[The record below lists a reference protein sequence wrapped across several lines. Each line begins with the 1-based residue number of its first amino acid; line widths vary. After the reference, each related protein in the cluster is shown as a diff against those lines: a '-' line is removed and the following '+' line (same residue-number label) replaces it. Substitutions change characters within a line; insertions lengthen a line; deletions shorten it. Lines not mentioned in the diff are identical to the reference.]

1 MHTWVIGSGGL
12 FGSALSRAS
21 ESTFRCTPIPW
32 SNNHQAR
39 ETLQQSLRIF
49 AARTTGDWCVAW
61 AAGHATTSST
71 QAAADRELEL
81 FTSFI
86 QALQQEH
93 PSGNGVFLLTSSAGG
108 VYAGTPDPPFT
119 STSVPQPLGIYG
131 QLKLAQE
138 EAARQLTPSIPVAIA
153 RVSNLYG
160 PGQDLGKLQGVI
172 SRLALAAVTRDPI
185 TMFVPL
191 DTMRDYIHTDDAAV
205 RALHWA
211 RMSLATQRSA
221 IRVVASGQSETLS
234 HIIALMNSIT
244 RVRIPV
250 ASGLHESARVQA
262 SDLRLRPDTD
272 QAIDRLPLTPLP
284 VGMKQVFLDIRRR
297 HANAKLA
304 G

>member
-1 MHTWVIGSGGL
+1 MRTWIIGSGGL
-12 FGSALSRAS
+12 FGSALGRAS
-21 ESTFRCTPIPW
+21 PSTFQGTPIPW
-32 SNNHQAR
+32 SDNQRAL
-39 ETLQQSLRIF
+39 ETLQHSLRTF
-49 AARTTGDWCVAW
+49 AAETTGDWCIAW

-86 QALQQEH
+86 QSLRQER
-93 PSGNGVFLLTSSAGG
+93 PRGNGVFLLTSSAGG
-108 VYAGTPDPPFT
+108 VYAGTPNPPFT
-119 STSVPQPLGIYG
+119 STDVPRPLGIYG
-131 QLKLAQE
+131 HLKLAQE
-138 EAARQLTPSIPVAIA
+138 EAARQIPPSIPVAVA

-191 DTMRDYIHTDDAAV
+191 DTMRDYIHTDDAAA

-211 RMSLATQRSA
+211 RMSLHSQQSAT
-221 IRVVASGQSETLS
+221 RVVASGQSETLS
-234 HIIALMNSIT
+234 HVIALMNSIT

-262 SDLRLRPDTD
+262 SDLRLQPDTD
-272 QAIDRLPLTPLP
+272 QAIQRLPLTPLP

>member
-1 MHTWVIGSGGL
+1 VRTWIIGSGGL

-21 ESTFRCTPIPW
+21 ASTFPSPPIPW
-32 SNNHQAR
+32 SNNQRAL
-39 ETLQQSLRIF
+39 EALQESLRTF
-49 AARTTGDWCVAW
+49 AAQTTRDWCIAW

-71 QAAADRELEL
+71 PAAADRELEL
-81 FTSFI
+81 FTSFV
-86 QALQQEH
+86 QSLQQEG
-93 PSGNGVFLLTSSAGG
+93 PRGNGVFLLTSSAGG

-119 STSVPQPLGIYG
+119 STSVPQPLGTYG

-138 EAARQLTPSIPVAIA
+138 EAARQLAPSIPVATVRI
-153 RVSNLYG
+153 SNLYG
-160 PGQDLGKLQGVI
+160 PGQDLRKLQGVI

-191 DTMRDYIHTDDAAV
+191 DTMRDYIHTDDAAA

-221 IRVVASGQSETLS
+221 IRVVASGQPETLS
-234 HIIALMNSIT
+234 HVIALMNSIT

-262 SDLRLRPDTD
+262 SDLRLQPDTD
-272 QAIDRLPLTPLP
+272 RTIQRLPLTPLP

-297 HANAKLA
+297 HANARLA